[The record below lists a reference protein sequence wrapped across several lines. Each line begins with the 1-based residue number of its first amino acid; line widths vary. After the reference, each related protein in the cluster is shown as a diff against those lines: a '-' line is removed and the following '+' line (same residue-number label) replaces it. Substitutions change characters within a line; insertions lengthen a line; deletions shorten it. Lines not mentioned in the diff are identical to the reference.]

1 MKKSIAY
8 STLALA
14 GLASLAVAQSQLN
27 QENQN
32 RLNQAQQLQQQ
43 QEEQGPQH
51 VQKCIREASSD
62 NLYEI
67 QAGQFVE
74 QRAQDPQVKQFA
86 KRLVQDHQQAE
97 QQLQQ
102 AAQQAG
108 VQVSEQLSPV
118 SQAKLQ
124 ELQQKQGPALERA
137 FVFCQVGDHETD
149 ILMAQWQAEHEQA
162 PQLKQYAQ
170 QQIPV
175 LEEHLRM
182 GRQIADQWVPQARQA
197 GQRMRGTEQ
206 QQQQQ
211 NINR

>member
-1 MKKSIAY
+1 MRKSIAV
-8 STLALA
+8 SALALA
-14 GLASLAVAQSQLN
+14 GFASLSVAQTQLN
-27 QENQN
+27 QSTQN
-32 RLNQAQQLQQQ
+32 RLNQAQQLPQ

-67 QAGQFVE
+67 QAGQFIE
-74 QRAQDPQVKQFA
+74 QRAQDPQVKQLA
-86 KRLVQDHQQAE
+86 QKLIQDHQQAE

-102 AAQQAG
+102 AAQQLG
-108 VQVSEQLSPV
+108 IQVSQQLSPV
-118 SQAKLQ
+118 HQAKLQ
-124 ELQQKQGPALERA
+124 ELEQKQGPALERT
-137 FVFCQVGDHETD
+137 FVFGTVGGHETD
-149 ILMAQWQAEHEQA
+149 ILTAQWQAEHEQA

-182 GRQIADQWVPQARQA
+182 ARQVADQWVPQAHQA
-197 GQRMRGTEQ
+197 GEHMRGT